1 MLGKRIKNLRTLYGM
16 SQRKLADELS
26 KRIGRE
32 LSGDA
37 VGLYEREERRV
48 TSDVLE
54 ALADIF
60 NCSIDYLVGRS
71 DIEGVADN
79 DEFAAAIAAMFRAQ
93 KTLSPEEKVRLIKV
107 LKAGWPDLFKDD
119 HEGSTKS

>member
-1 MLGKRIKNLRTLYGM
+1 MLGERIRNLRKMKGM
-16 SQRKLADELS
+16 SQKDLAHELS
-26 KRIGRE
+26 KKLGRII
-32 LSGDA
+32 SQDS
-37 VGLYEREERRV
+37 VGTYERGSRGV
-48 TSDVLE
+48 PPDILA
-54 ALADIF
+54 ALADIL
-60 NCSIDYLVGRS
+60 NCSVDYLVGRS

-93 KTLSPEEKVRLIKV
+93 KTLSPEEKVRLMKV